1 MGIGL
6 RHYDIAG
13 ASLDAFRTLD
23 NSFRANRQE
32 QALAEERSFQRER
45 QIKADDQADEQFQW
59 LKDEREIK
67 KADEELGLLY
77 ADWKAGKQIQPS
89 ELARKR
95 MVQLGFELPLGPV
108 NPIQAIEKGVVSGQL
123 LGLIEKRRPELDRLP
138 PGTTI
143 PAGEIG
149 QALLKIDPKRYS
161 QTYKDDKGEYRVQP
175 AELYL
180 MRPGGKTSFALGLE
194 VMRPDA
200 SGQWVDTGEK
210 VPATANKSNGPDDQV
225 SVVALDDLTSKLQSA
240 AEFNKFYLDSMGTV
254 ENYLALKGNKQA
266 TESVAE
272 KKTLNK
278 VTGLLASDTYKK
290 AAKGEYAPVIE
301 MVAEM
306 AQQGLAD
313 EKDLA
318 KALQLVTSK
327 EVEASAKD
335 RQDEADAQTSIVG
348 YAGMAKN
355 APRTAAMA
363 AQLQPLI
370 AEGKVS
376 GKRASKMLDL
386 VYAAEQKSLDR
397 QATIAASRAR
407 AGGGADGS
415 TALIKNAEFMVQ
427 RGIAKDFNQAFQM
440 LNTAKDNPAALVK
453 SLVTKGLENNA
464 LLPAG
469 QQKTPQQLVQEARE
483 IVAGLQEIDQ
493 PAATAPTAFDQA
505 LILNPAPAPNAG
517 PRRGLA
523 PPKPSSQSQ
532 VNPASKFFR

>member
-13 ASLDAFRTLD
+13 ASLDTFRTLD

-45 QIKADDQADEQFQW
+45 QIKADDRADEQFQW

-95 MVQLGFELPLGPV
+95 MAQLGVEMPLGPD
-108 NPIQAIEKGVVSGQL
+108 NPQQALEKGVVSGQL
-123 LGLIEKRRPELDRLP
+123 LGLIERRRPELDQLP

-149 QALLKIDPKRYS
+149 QALVKIDPKRYS

-175 AELYL
+175 SELYL

-194 VMRPDA
+194 VLRPDA
-200 SGQWVDTGEK
+200 NGQWVGTGEK

-266 TESVAE
+266 AESVAE

-290 AAKGEYAPVIE
+290 AVKGEYAPVIE

-313 EKDLA
+313 DKDLA
-318 KALQLVTSK
+318 KALQLVTTK
-327 EVEASAKD
+327 EVETTAKNK
-335 RQDEADAQTSIVG
+335 QDEADAQTSIVG

-363 AQLQPLI
+363 SQLQPLI

-407 AGGGADGS
+407 AGGDGS

-453 SLVTKGLENNA
+453 TLVTEGIKNNA
-464 LLPAG
+464 MLPAG

-493 PAATAPTAFDQA
+493 PPATAPTAFDQA
-505 LILNPAPAPNAG
+505 LILSPAPAPSGG

-523 PPKPSSQSQ
+523 QPKPSSQSSK
-532 VNPASKFFR
+532 NPALNFFR